1 MQELVILKNKEA
13 VTTSLQVAESFD
25 KKHRHVLT
33 AIDELKEGVA
43 ENWAD
48 LFWEDT
54 YVHPQN
60 KQSYRI
66 IYMNRD
72 GFSLLAMGFTGKKAL
87 SFKLQYIEAFNKMEK
102 ELKDQLTEIVND
114 ILAEAHLKKGD
125 LFVLGCST
133 SEVVGGHIGKNSSAE
148 VGQWIIRTLKE
159 LLDPKEIALAVQGCE
174 HLNRALVV
182 ERTVAEAKNFEI
194 VSVVPA
200 LHAGGAC
207 SVAAFDQFN
216 DPVEVEHVVGQAGI
230 DIGDTSIGMHIKHVQ
245 VPVRPRLKTLGQAH
259 VTALRS
265 RPKYIGGPRA
275 NY

>member
-1 MQELVILKNKEA
+1 MK
-13 VTTSLQVAESFD
+13 
-25 KKHRHVLT
+25 
-33 AIDELKEGVA
+33 
-43 ENWAD
+43 
-48 LFWEDT
+48 
-54 YVHPQN
+54 
-60 KQSYRI
+60 
-66 IYMNRD
+66 
-72 GFSLLAMGFTGKKAL
+72 L
-87 SFKLQYIEAFNKMEK
+87 SEK
-102 ELKDQLTEIVND
+102 ELKDQLTEIVNN

>member
-1 MQELVILKNKEA
+1 MK
-13 VTTSLQVAESFD
+13 
-25 KKHRHVLT
+25 
-33 AIDELKEGVA
+33 
-43 ENWAD
+43 
-48 LFWEDT
+48 
-54 YVHPQN
+54 
-60 KQSYRI
+60 
-66 IYMNRD
+66 
-72 GFSLLAMGFTGKKAL
+72 L
-87 SFKLQYIEAFNKMEK
+87 SEK
-102 ELKDQLTEIVND
+102 ELKDQLTKIVND

-200 LHAGGAC
+200 LHAGNAC

>member
-1 MQELVILKNKEA
+1 MK
-13 VTTSLQVAESFD
+13 
-25 KKHRHVLT
+25 
-33 AIDELKEGVA
+33 
-43 ENWAD
+43 
-48 LFWEDT
+48 
-54 YVHPQN
+54 
-60 KQSYRI
+60 
-66 IYMNRD
+66 
-72 GFSLLAMGFTGKKAL
+72 L
-87 SFKLQYIEAFNKMEK
+87 SEK

-159 LLDPKEIALAVQGCE
+159 LLDPKEIALAVQSCE

>member
-1 MQELVILKNKEA
+1 MK
-13 VTTSLQVAESFD
+13 
-25 KKHRHVLT
+25 
-33 AIDELKEGVA
+33 
-43 ENWAD
+43 
-48 LFWEDT
+48 
-54 YVHPQN
+54 
-60 KQSYRI
+60 
-66 IYMNRD
+66 
-72 GFSLLAMGFTGKKAL
+72 L
-87 SFKLQYIEAFNKMEK
+87 SEK
-102 ELKDQLTEIVND
+102 ELKVQLTEIVND
-114 ILAEAHLKKGD
+114 VLAEAHLKKGD

-159 LLDPKEIALAVQGCE
+159 LLDPKEIALSVQGCE

-182 ERTVAEAKNFEI
+182 ERTVAEAKKFEI
-194 VSVVPA
+194 VSVIPA

-207 SVAAFDQFN
+207 SVAAFEQFN
-216 DPVEVEHVVGQAGI
+216 DPVEVEHVIGQAGI

>member
-1 MQELVILKNKEA
+1 MK
-13 VTTSLQVAESFD
+13 
-25 KKHRHVLT
+25 
-33 AIDELKEGVA
+33 
-43 ENWAD
+43 
-48 LFWEDT
+48 
-54 YVHPQN
+54 
-60 KQSYRI
+60 
-66 IYMNRD
+66 
-72 GFSLLAMGFTGKKAL
+72 L
-87 SFKLQYIEAFNKMEK
+87 SEK

-159 LLDPKEIALAVQGCE
+159 LLDPKEIALAFQGCE

>member
-1 MQELVILKNKEA
+1 MK
-13 VTTSLQVAESFD
+13 
-25 KKHRHVLT
+25 
-33 AIDELKEGVA
+33 
-43 ENWAD
+43 
-48 LFWEDT
+48 
-54 YVHPQN
+54 
-60 KQSYRI
+60 
-66 IYMNRD
+66 
-72 GFSLLAMGFTGKKAL
+72 L
-87 SFKLQYIEAFNKMEK
+87 SEK
-102 ELKDQLTEIVND
+102 ELKVQLTEIVND
-114 ILAEAHLKKGD
+114 VLAEAHLKKGD

-159 LLDPKEIALAVQGCE
+159 LLDPTEIALAVQGCE

-182 ERTVAEAKNFEI
+182 ERTVAEAKKFEI
-194 VSVVPA
+194 VSVIPA

-207 SVAAFDQFN
+207 SVAAFEQFN
-216 DPVEVEHVVGQAGI
+216 DPVEVEHVIGQAGI

>member
-1 MQELVILKNKEA
+1 MK
-13 VTTSLQVAESFD
+13 
-25 KKHRHVLT
+25 
-33 AIDELKEGVA
+33 
-43 ENWAD
+43 
-48 LFWEDT
+48 
-54 YVHPQN
+54 
-60 KQSYRI
+60 
-66 IYMNRD
+66 
-72 GFSLLAMGFTGKKAL
+72 L
-87 SFKLQYIEAFNKMEK
+87 SEK

-259 VTALRS
+259 VTALRF

>member
-1 MQELVILKNKEA
+1 MK
-13 VTTSLQVAESFD
+13 
-25 KKHRHVLT
+25 
-33 AIDELKEGVA
+33 
-43 ENWAD
+43 
-48 LFWEDT
+48 
-54 YVHPQN
+54 
-60 KQSYRI
+60 
-66 IYMNRD
+66 
-72 GFSLLAMGFTGKKAL
+72 L
-87 SFKLQYIEAFNKMEK
+87 SEK

-245 VPVRPRLKTLGQAH
+245 VPVRPRLKNLGQAH

>member
-1 MQELVILKNKEA
+1 MK
-13 VTTSLQVAESFD
+13 
-25 KKHRHVLT
+25 
-33 AIDELKEGVA
+33 
-43 ENWAD
+43 
-48 LFWEDT
+48 
-54 YVHPQN
+54 
-60 KQSYRI
+60 
-66 IYMNRD
+66 
-72 GFSLLAMGFTGKKAL
+72 L
-87 SFKLQYIEAFNKMEK
+87 SEK

-125 LFVLGCST
+125 LFVLGC

-216 DPVEVEHVVGQAGI
+216 DPVEVEHVVGPL
-230 DIGDTSIGMHIKHVQ
+230 DKLT
-245 VPVRPRLKTLGQAH
+245 
-259 VTALRS
+259 
-265 RPKYIGGPRA
+265 
-275 NY
+275 

>member
-1 MQELVILKNKEA
+1 MK
-13 VTTSLQVAESFD
+13 
-25 KKHRHVLT
+25 
-33 AIDELKEGVA
+33 
-43 ENWAD
+43 
-48 LFWEDT
+48 
-54 YVHPQN
+54 
-60 KQSYRI
+60 
-66 IYMNRD
+66 
-72 GFSLLAMGFTGKKAL
+72 L
-87 SFKLQYIEAFNKMEK
+87 SEK

-265 RPKYIGGPRA
+265 RPTYFGGPRA
-275 NY
+275 T

>member
-1 MQELVILKNKEA
+1 MK
-13 VTTSLQVAESFD
+13 
-25 KKHRHVLT
+25 
-33 AIDELKEGVA
+33 
-43 ENWAD
+43 
-48 LFWEDT
+48 
-54 YVHPQN
+54 
-60 KQSYRI
+60 
-66 IYMNRD
+66 
-72 GFSLLAMGFTGKKAL
+72 L
-87 SFKLQYIEAFNKMEK
+87 SEK

-200 LHAGGAC
+200 LRAGGAC

>member
-1 MQELVILKNKEA
+1 MKW
-13 VTTSLQVAESFD
+13 S
-25 KKHRHVLT
+25 
-33 AIDELKEGVA
+33 
-43 ENWAD
+43 
-48 LFWEDT
+48 
-54 YVHPQN
+54 
-60 KQSYRI
+60 
-66 IYMNRD
+66 
-72 GFSLLAMGFTGKKAL
+72 
-87 SFKLQYIEAFNKMEK
+87 EK

>member
-1 MQELVILKNKEA
+1 MK
-13 VTTSLQVAESFD
+13 
-25 KKHRHVLT
+25 
-33 AIDELKEGVA
+33 
-43 ENWAD
+43 
-48 LFWEDT
+48 
-54 YVHPQN
+54 
-60 KQSYRI
+60 
-66 IYMNRD
+66 
-72 GFSLLAMGFTGKKAL
+72 L
-87 SFKLQYIEAFNKMEK
+87 SEK

-174 HLNRALVV
+174 HLNRALVI

>member
-1 MQELVILKNKEA
+1 MK
-13 VTTSLQVAESFD
+13 
-25 KKHRHVLT
+25 
-33 AIDELKEGVA
+33 
-43 ENWAD
+43 
-48 LFWEDT
+48 
-54 YVHPQN
+54 
-60 KQSYRI
+60 
-66 IYMNRD
+66 
-72 GFSLLAMGFTGKKAL
+72 L
-87 SFKLQYIEAFNKMEK
+87 SEK

-182 ERTVAEAKNFEI
+182 ERTVAESKNFEI

>member
-1 MQELVILKNKEA
+1 MK
-13 VTTSLQVAESFD
+13 
-25 KKHRHVLT
+25 
-33 AIDELKEGVA
+33 
-43 ENWAD
+43 
-48 LFWEDT
+48 
-54 YVHPQN
+54 
-60 KQSYRI
+60 
-66 IYMNRD
+66 
-72 GFSLLAMGFTGKKAL
+72 L
-87 SFKLQYIEAFNKMEK
+87 SEK

-259 VTALRS
+259 VAALRS

>member
-1 MQELVILKNKEA
+1 MK
-13 VTTSLQVAESFD
+13 
-25 KKHRHVLT
+25 
-33 AIDELKEGVA
+33 
-43 ENWAD
+43 
-48 LFWEDT
+48 
-54 YVHPQN
+54 
-60 KQSYRI
+60 
-66 IYMNRD
+66 
-72 GFSLLAMGFTGKKAL
+72 L
-87 SFKLQYIEAFNKMEK
+87 SEK
-102 ELKDQLTEIVND
+102 ELKVQLTEIVND
-114 ILAEAHLKKGD
+114 VLAEAHLKKGD

-194 VSVVPA
+194 VSVIPA

-207 SVAAFDQFN
+207 SVAAFEQFN
-216 DPVEVEHVVGQAGI
+216 DPVEVEHVIGQAGI